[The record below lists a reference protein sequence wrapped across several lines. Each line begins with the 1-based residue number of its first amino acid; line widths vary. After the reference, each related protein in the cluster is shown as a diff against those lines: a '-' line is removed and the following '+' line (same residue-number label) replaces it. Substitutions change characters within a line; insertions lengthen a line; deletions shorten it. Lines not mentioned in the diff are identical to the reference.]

1 MDATMQTVDEGA
13 HAASSSRDA
22 DDAASSCQ
30 HNYVVTVRA
39 LGFWILDFRL
49 HYVSETG
56 RPDDRAVLRCE
67 RTTDERVSFY
77 FRSSR

>member
-39 LGFWILDFRL
+39 LGFWILDFRYRL
-49 HYVSETG
+49 GTRPTG
-56 RPDDRAVLRCE
+56 RSRGASVW
-67 RTTDERVSFY
+67 TTDERVSFY
-77 FRSSR
+77 FRASR

>member
-1 MDATMQTVDEGA
+1 MDATMQTVDGGA

-39 LGFWILDFRL
+39 LGFWILDFRF
-49 HYVSETG
+49 HYVLENG

-67 RTTDERVSFY
+67 RTTDESVSFY

>member
-39 LGFWILDFRL
+39 LGF
-49 HYVSETG
+49 
-56 RPDDRAVLRCE
+56 
-67 RTTDERVSFY
+67 
-77 FRSSR
+77 

>member
-49 HYVSETG
+49 RLGTRPTG
-56 RPDDRAVLRCE
+56 RSRGASVW
-67 RTTDERVSFY
+67 TTDERVSFY
-77 FRSSR
+77 FRASL

>member
-1 MDATMQTVDEGA
+1 MQTVDGGA

-49 HYVSETG
+49 LRLGNRPTG
-56 RPDDRAVLRCE
+56 R
-67 RTTDERVSFY
+67 
-77 FRSSR
+77 SRGASV